1 MSPVKQL
8 PAARWN
14 GRPPAARPP
23 TLTASQDTAEQPRGW
38 AGLPLLRLEGHALVS
53 HTSKALPPGASRG
66 ADTSSGARQGP
77 AHKSWQEL

>member
-1 MSPVKQL
+1 MGPAKQL

-14 GRPPAARPP
+14 GRLPAARPP
-23 TLTASQDTAEQPRGW
+23 TLTASQDTAEQPRDW

-53 HTSKALPPGASRG
+53 HMPASRG

-77 AHKSWQEL
+77 ADKS